1 MTRFL
6 SLAFGLLL
14 AVPFPSFAD
23 DELEDVLQGLK
34 RRAMDDAAQESYDA
48 AKEGVKKGVKGS
60 ERKQQEEAAPAEEA
74 PAPRKT
80 RKAPV
85 AAPADEGGDAA
96 APTNPDQGP
105 LDVYGNRFD
114 FVPGSRVIVYDDFS
128 ETDVGEYPARWTTK
142 EGGGNAAEVVS
153 AGGRKFFKSRAADEG
168 AYLGLHWLRLATKG
182 DLPKNFTI
190 ELDADMG
197 GPFALVFGN
206 YSTMGGQELV
216 FEQDEVRTTNVK
228 NAVSLGKGVKHVS
241 VSVSG
246 TSIKAYVGGERV
258 INDPDA
264 VERPIPRL
272 GFAFYNTG
280 ERNERQMFTAFRLAE
295 GGKDFKT
302 MLAQGG
308 RIVTHGILFDTGSDV
323 IKPESGPA
331 LRGILDLLQ
340 GDPKLRFSIEGHTDN
355 QGSAKVNGPLSNRRA
370 QAVKAWLVKQGI
382 DGGRLGAKG
391 FGDSKP
397 MDTNATLEGRANNRR
412 VEFVKT

>member
-1 MTRFL
+1 MSRFL
-6 SLAFGLLL
+6 SLACGLLL

-23 DELEDVLQGLK
+23 DDLDNVLQGLK
-34 RRAMDDAAQESYDA
+34 RRAMDDAAEESYDA
-48 AKEGVKKGVKGS
+48 AKEGVKKGAKGS
-60 ERKQQEEAAPAEEA
+60 KKTQQEEEASGEEA
-74 PAPRKT
+74 PAPKKT
-80 RKAPV
+80 KRAPA

-96 APTNPDQGP
+96 ATPVEGA
-105 LDVYGNRFD
+105 LEVYGNRFD
-114 FVPGSRVIVYDDFS
+114 FVPGSKVIVYDDFS

-142 EGGGNAAEVVS
+142 DGGGNAAEVVAS
-153 AGGRKFFKSRAADEG
+153 GGRKFFKSRAIDEG
-168 AYLGLHWLRLATKG
+168 AWAGLHWLRLATKG

-197 GPFALVFGN
+197 GPFSLVFGN
-206 YSTMGGQELV
+206 TVNSGGQELI
-216 FEQDEVRTTNVK
+216 FEQNEVRTGNVA
-228 NAVSLGKGVKHVS
+228 NQVNLGKGLKHVS

-246 TSIKAYVGGERV
+246 TSVKAYVGGERV
-258 INDPDA
+258 LNDPDA

-272 GFAFYNTG
+272 GFSFGATS

-308 RIVTHGILFDTGSDV
+308 RIVTHGILFDTGKDV

-331 LRGILDLLQ
+331 LRGILELLQ

-355 QGSAKVNGPLSNRRA
+355 QGSSKVNGPLSNRRA
-370 QAVKAWLVKQGI
+370 QSVKAWLVKQGI
-382 DGGRLGAKG
+382 DGGRLAAKG
-391 FGDSKP
+391 LGDSKP

-412 VEFVKT
+412 VEFVKL